1 MYKGNKKRLMRVI
14 SAVTATA
21 LVFTAIPAGAK
32 TSKKSVTQIQVTSP
46 YSVKDKKVTTTLTLK
61 KGSTFKIKTS
71 VSPKTADKKLIYK
84 SSKKKV
90 ATVSKTG
97 KIKAKKVGK
106 TTITIQ
112 PKTNKKVKAVI
123 KVTVVK
129 KLKKVT
135 KMKLDQSSLS
145 LTAGGSNRTAQLK
158 ASIVSPKKPTNKKF
172 NWFTSNKEIAT
183 VNNKGLVTAKKAGQA
198 TITVTAAD
206 GRGAKA
212 VCKVSVTEGS
222 AVTSASSS
230 AGVSTSDTPNVSTAP
245 GTSEDPGTSGDPN
258 ASNDPGTSSDP
269 NSSQKPDTSND
280 PNASNAPSASSSATP
295 ATPATPLT
303 IVQKSQ
309 RTGIKQGEKIQL
321 TADGSGADQVTWTVG
336 EVAGVT
342 ISTTGLLQVAADAD
356 TTQKIK
362 VTATTSANVT
372 VKTAT
377 AEFSI
382 VRNYLK
388 PLTESQILL
397 NKESED
403 HPLGLTYHS
412 PDACSKVVDP
422 ERGEVVKF
430 DSTKGYTSSSG
441 EVLAWIEIDPIY
453 AGKVVSVS
461 AYMKYDANP
470 NMTDMDLVIAEGF
483 NGKTIASVY
492 NTKAGEWYY
501 LTNSFILPN
510 YNKERWDGNKNRIYI
525 SLPQQLTTASATYY
539 IDGLSIS
546 VEKSTVDQV
555 ELSVAGGDVTEIFQN
570 HELQCTAQ
578 VSGTKNPSQQVDWSI
593 EPPVAGATI
602 SDSGKLKV
610 ENAEAGAVINIKA
623 TSKEDPTKSD
633 TKQVT
638 VRAQTIG
645 SVTVSVKDGATEF
658 YPNNTFQFIADVT
671 SAGEPDESVIWSV
684 TPSSDQVGIREDG
697 LLTVGNVAGGTKLTV
712 KATSVFDNTKFGVY
726 EFEVLADMGDGA
738 VNKVTIEG
746 ASETIAVG
754 SELSL
759 EAKLETTGN
768 PKKGVIWSL
777 TESVEGVS
785 LKEETGSSNT
795 LMVEEGV
802 ARNTSITVR
811 ATSEFDK
818 TKYDEITVEVVD
830 INDTSMEYWE
840 DFNESDSSAV
850 FSDFETSNTNIIWK
864 REELANGMFGTSNLF
879 EGNTGVVEE
888 DAHTIGMNVYFSD
901 QEDYIQFSVRNTS
914 DSDQTYL
921 LSFMVRFYKTAD
933 MGAGFKPE
941 YKLPL
946 KLVSVDQKGDE
957 DETPLKECEY
967 SAPCDCQSS
976 MYLRQASKEFHEMFG
991 EVQVPAGETLQ
1002 LRLKLN
1008 GPLPTCEQPG
1018 AHPDISGLAEPV
1030 LITLDNVLITSGK
1043 KTTINMTTEAGKNT
1057 QKFNLNVD
1065 DGDTVTY
1072 YTNCNLA
1079 QLTHNKQKRASNDC
1093 TNFGD
1098 ETLVATV
1105 DAEGVITALHAGET
1119 VLVAKITHADKTV
1132 EYRQC
1137 IVKVK

>member
-46 YSVKDKKVTTTLTLK
+46 YSAKDKKVTTTLTLK

-71 VSPKTADKKLIYK
+71 VSPKTADKKLLYK

-106 TTITIQ
+106 ATITIQ

-135 KMKLDQSSLS
+135 KIKLDQSSLS
-145 LTAGGSNRTAQLK
+145 LTVGGNNRTAQLK

-212 VCKVSVTEGS
+212 VCKVSVTAGS
-222 AVTSASSS
+222 TVTSASSS

-245 GTSEDPGTSGDPN
+245 STSE
-258 ASNDPGTSSDP
+258 DPGTSSDP
-269 NSSQKPDTSND
+269 NTSQKPDTSN
-280 PNASNAPSASSSATP
+280 APSASPS
-295 ATPATPLT
+295 ATPLT

-309 RTGIKQGEKIQL
+309 RTGIKQGETIQL
-321 TADGSGADQVTWTVG
+321 TADGPGVDQVTWTVG

-382 VRNYLK
+382 VKNNLT
-388 PLTESQILL
+388 PLTDSQIQL

-412 PDACSKVVDP
+412 PDAYSKVVDP

-441 EVLAWIEIDPIY
+441 NVLAWMDIDPIY
-453 AGKVVSVS
+453 AGKTVSVS

-470 NMTDMDLVIAEGF
+470 NIPTNMDLSISRGF
-483 NGKTIASVY
+483 GDRNIASQY
-492 NTKAGEWYY
+492 NAKAGEWYY
-501 LTNSFILPN
+501 VRGTYELPN
-510 YNKERWDGNKNRIYI
+510 YDSELWDGNNNRLYI
-525 SLPQQLTTASATYY
+525 RLAQQLTTAQATYY
-539 IDGLSIS
+539 IDGLSFRA
-546 VEKSTVDQV
+546 EKSTVDQV
-555 ELSVAGGDVTEIFQN
+555 QLDVAGDVTEIFQN
-570 HELQCTAQ
+570 HELQCTAK
-578 VSGTKNPSQQVDWSI
+578 VSGTENPSQLVDWSI
-593 EPPVAGATI
+593 DPSVAGAEI

-610 ENAEAGAVINIKA
+610 KNAEAGATINIKA
-623 TSKEDPTKSD
+623 TSKEDPTKSA
-633 TKQVT
+633 TKQVI

-645 SVTVSVKDGATEF
+645 SITVSVKGGETEF
-658 YPNNTFQFIADVT
+658 YPNNEFQFLANVT

-726 EFEVLADMGDGA
+726 EFEVLADTGDAA
-738 VNKVTIEG
+738 VDKVTIEG
-746 ASETIAVG
+746 ASETIAAG

-777 TESVEGVS
+777 TEPVEGVS

-795 LMVEEGV
+795 LMVEESV
-802 ARNTSITVR
+802 ARNTSIKVR
-811 ATSEFDK
+811 ATSEFNK
-818 TKYDEITVEVVD
+818 TKYGEITLTVVD
-830 INDTSMEYWE
+830 INDTLMEYWE
-840 DFNESDSSAV
+840 DFDKYKNKPL
-850 FSDFETSNTNIIWK
+850 SDFEESTDKLTWERK
-864 REELANGMFGTSNLF
+864 DLDEEWEWSFQYYDYQDMMSH
-879 EGNTGVVEE
+879 GVVDIDKKHTTGL
-888 DAHTIGMNVYFSD
+888 DAYFSD
-901 QEDYIQFSVRNTS
+901 PDDYIQFSIENTS
-914 DSDQTYL
+914 KNDKTYL
-921 LSFMVRFYKTAD
+921 LSSMISFYEIACDSETQ
-933 MGAGFKPE
+933 E
-941 YKLPL
+941 SLSYKLPL
-946 KLVSVDQKGDE
+946 KLVRVEQDNT
-957 DETPLKECEY
+957 ETVLKEMEF
-967 SAPCDCQSS
+967 SHRCDTRGF
-976 MYLRQASKEFHEMFG
+976 YNLEFHEMFC

-1008 GPLPTCEQPG
+1008 GELPSCLTPSWHFDGEGKDLP
-1018 AHPDISGLAEPV
+1018 HPV
-1030 LITLDNVLITSGK
+1030 VITLDNVAISSGK
-1043 KTTINMTTEAGKNT
+1043 KTTINMTTEEGKNT
-1057 QKFNLNVD
+1057 QKFNLEVN

-1072 YTNCNLA
+1072 YTNCSLAKDTHEDETTTCKNLGE
-1079 QLTHNKQKRASNDC
+1079 D
-1093 TNFGD
+1093 
-1098 ETLVATV
+1098 TLVATV
-1105 DAEGVITALHAGET
+1105 DKNGMITALHAGET
-1119 VLVAKITHADKTV
+1119 VLVAKITRGDGSV
-1132 EYRQC
+1132 EYKQC
-1137 IVKVK
+1137 IVKVKENSAS